1 MKPVTLLL
9 TALAAVA
16 YAGPVVLSER
26 AVSAAQVDDA
36 ATKLDALSAKVE
48 TLSTSIS
55 TLVSTPGPR
64 LD

>member
-1 MKPVTLLL
+1 MKAVTLFL

-16 YAGPVVLSER
+16 YAGPVTLNDR

-48 TLSTSIS
+48 TLSASIS
-55 TLVSTPGPR
+55 TLMPSPGPR